1 MATFRQ
7 RPESYT
13 CHSGVSLGDEMVI
26 TVITRR
32 RALLQRLGLL
42 VHRRHRVIFTAAGR
56 VAGITCQ
63 QQVRVCS
70 RGVMLRTSDGVL
82 GMVRQGKRI
91 TLPRCKR
98 VFFYI

>member
-1 MATFRQ
+1 MANFRQ

-42 VHRRHRVIFTAAGR
+42 VHRRHRVIFTAAGACGR
-56 VAGITCQ
+56 YYMSAASESMFPWCDVAHF
-63 QQVRVCS
+63 RW
-70 RGVMLRTSDGVL
+70 RTWHGAT
-82 GMVRQGKRI
+82 R
-91 TLPRCKR
+91 
-98 VFFYI
+98 